1 MKAAQ
6 PFFLGAVGGLALTL
20 AIAIGLFLSPI
31 RRALYLEWDPE
42 LSRLRSKT
50 DQIRERMAAGE
61 MGMADGA
68 SAAAEAPADAGAPEA
83 ARLDSLRSAQAGA
96 WKEYKHWRNRLG
108 ELSRAHDEPRAA
120 AFPAW
125 AYSLRYGLGPLAAVL
140 SLAPALFFGI
150 RSARRP
156 SRAPRAPKAP
166 AKAPPRPPSA
176 PEEALSSFQSAVKQ
190 VARIAAPPL
199 PPAARPVADPRADR
213 HRTAASDT
221 RAAGPHPEVPPAA
234 SEDLFKEPSPYE
246 VESGNVFRTSDAEP
260 DAGGGSAARPEALET
275 QIFQLGPGGW
285 GEPRPAS
292 GTAPASGDAPASRP
306 GQGGGN
312 AAGDGAPGGLSMED
326 EDGPEA
332 SGEDAPAGSGG
343 HFMPPTTEV
352 ERVER
357 RKAEVVKLARKGMTS
372 SEISRRL
379 RISQDQVEFIIRMRR
394 EKG

>member
-20 AIAIGLFLSPI
+20 AIAIGLFLSPL

-61 MGMADGA
+61 MGLAEGA
-68 SAAAEAPADAGAPEA
+68 SAPAGAPADAGAPEG
-83 ARLDSLRSAQAGA
+83 ARLDSLRAAQAGA
-96 WKEYKHWRNRLG
+96 WKEYRHWRNRLG
-108 ELSRAHDEPRAA
+108 ELSRAQDEPSAA
-120 AFPAW
+120 GFPAW

-140 SLAPALFFGI
+140 SLAPALFFAI

-166 AKAPPRPPSA
+166 PKAPPRPPV
-176 PEEALSSFQSAVKQ
+176 PEEPLSSFQSAVKQ
-190 VARIAAPPL
+190 VARIAA
-199 PPAARPVADPRADR
+199 DS
-213 HRTAASDT
+213 RTAA
-221 RAAGPHPEVPPAA
+221 RPAA
-234 SEDLFKEPSPYE
+234 SEELSKEPSPYE
-246 VESGNVFRTSDAEP
+246 VESDAVFRAPEAGPAS
-260 DAGGGSAARPEALET
+260 GGGSAARPEALET

-285 GEPRPAS
+285 GEPRLSAGTEPPA
-292 GTAPASGDAPASRP
+292 RP
-306 GQGGGN
+306 GPAGGN
-312 AAGDGAPGGLSMED
+312 AGGHAVGDPAGALSMED
-326 EDGPEA
+326 EDGPA
-332 SGEDAPAGSGG
+332 PAGEDAAGTGG
-343 HFMPPTTEV
+343 RFMPPTTEV

-379 RISQDQVEFIIRMRR
+379 RISQDQVEIIIRMRR